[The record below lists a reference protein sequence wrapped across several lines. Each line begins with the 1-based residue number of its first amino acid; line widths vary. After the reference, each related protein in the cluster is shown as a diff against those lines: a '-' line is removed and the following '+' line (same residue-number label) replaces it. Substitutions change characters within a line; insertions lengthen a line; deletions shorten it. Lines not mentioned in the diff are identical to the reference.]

1 MLSIRAENVGD
12 AVVLRCV
19 GRIVAGDP
27 TRALRDAVMCQVGK
41 RLVVLDLAE
50 VDTID
55 AAGLGNFIF
64 LKTLACVA
72 GMDFKLMNV
81 TERVR
86 ELLNVTQLDS
96 VFETWLPEDLEIRVS
111 GAEKRSHLRQESSFA
126 TLHSSLEE
134 LFESTPLRLPRRR
147 NWL

>member
-1 MLSIRAENVGD
+1 MRSFYG
-12 AVVLRCV
+12 V
-19 GRIVAGDP
+19 GRIVAEDP

-72 GMDFKLMNV
+72 GMEFKL
-81 TERVR
+81 
-86 ELLNVTQLDS
+86 
-96 VFETWLPEDLEIRVS
+96 RVS
-111 GAEKRSHLRQESSFA
+111 GAEKRSHLRQESSLSAF
-126 TLHSSLEE
+126 LLRRVVRVH
-134 LFESTPLRLPRRR
+134 PLRLLRQR

>member
-55 AAGLGNFIF
+55 AAGLGDFIF
-64 LKTLACVA
+64 LKRLACVA
-72 GMDFKLMNV
+72 GMDFKSKNV
-81 TERVR
+81 TECVR
-86 ELLNVTQLDS
+86 ALLNVTQLDA
-96 VFETWLPEDLEIRVS
+96 VFETSLPEDLELRVS
-111 GAEKRSHLRQESSFA
+111 DAETRSHLRQ
-126 TLHSSLEE
+126 
-134 LFESTPLRLPRRR
+134 
-147 NWL
+147 

>member
-1 MLSIRAENVGD
+1 MLSIRAENMGD

-55 AAGLGNFIF
+55 AAGLGDFIF
-64 LKTLACVA
+64 LLACVA

-126 TLHSSLEE
+126 TLHSSFEE
-134 LFESTPLRLPRRR
+134 LFESTP
-147 NWL
+147 

>member
-1 MLSIRAENVGD
+1 MRSFYG
-12 AVVLRCV
+12 V
-19 GRIVAGDP
+19 GRIVAEDP
-27 TRALRDAVMCQVGK
+27 TRASREAVMCQVGK

-86 ELLNVTQLDS
+86 ELLNVTQLDP
-96 VFETWLPEDLEIRVS
+96 VFETWLPAHLEVRVS
-111 GAEKRSHLRQESSFA
+111 GAEKRSHLRKK
-126 TLHSSLEE
+126 
-134 LFESTPLRLPRRR
+134 R
-147 NWL
+147 

>member
-1 MLSIRAENVGD
+1 MLSIRAENMGD
-12 AVVLRCV
+12 TVVLRCV
-19 GRIVAGDP
+19 GRIVSGDP

-55 AAGLGNFIF
+55 AAGLGDFIF

-72 GMDFKLMNV
+72 GMEFKLVNV

-96 VFETWLPEDLEIRVS
+96 VFETWLPKDLEIRVS

-126 TLHSSLEE
+126 TRHSSFEE
-134 LFESTPLRLPRRR
+134 LFESTP
-147 NWL
+147 

>member
-1 MLSIRAENVGD
+1 
-12 AVVLRCV
+12 
-19 GRIVAGDP
+19 
-27 TRALRDAVMCQVGK
+27 MCQVGK

-55 AAGLGNFIF
+55 AAGLGDFIF

-72 GMDFKLMNV
+72 GMEFKLVNV

-86 ELLNVTQLDS
+86 ALLNVTQLDS

-126 TLHSSLEE
+126 TLHSSFEE
-134 LFESTPLRLPRRR
+134 LFESTP
-147 NWL
+147 

>member
-12 AVVLRCV
+12 AAVLRCV

-27 TRALRDAVMCQVGK
+27 IRALQDAVMCQVGK

-55 AAGLGNFIF
+55 AAGLGSFIF

-72 GMDFKLMNV
+72 GMEFRLMSV
-81 TERVR
+81 SERIR
-86 ELLNVTQLDS
+86 ELLNVTRLDS
-96 VFETWLPEDLEIRVS
+96 VFETWLPEDLEIRLNPT
-111 GAEKRSHLRQESSFA
+111 AKHSHPRNA
-126 TLHSSLEE
+126 TGPDEQYSEGKATTVALH
-134 LFESTPLRLPRRR
+134 
-147 NWL
+147 N